1 MGRRFRWA
9 AVVAVSLALG
19 ACASRAETV
28 RIATWNLKAFGR
40 EGPVEPERLR
50 RARAV
55 IEQLEADV
63 VAVQEME
70 SRAAMELLFP
80 PPQWQNVIDDD
91 DRDGLQL
98 AVAVRRPLTVATRD
112 GDLDADDED
121 YLFPGQAFDWVF
133 PYRRD
138 VLAVAVRVPG
148 RELPFGVMTVHL
160 LSRNGGRAVTNER
173 RVGASTELA
182 LRLRERFSRSAYVL
196 LGDFNDNPDDQS
208 LNILEQGDPDARF
221 DVENRADAF
230 LANLTEAL
238 AAEGQVSW
246 GRDEQD
252 VQAERLETRDS
263 ESRQRNAALRSTNEH
278 TGDILFDQLLVSQV
292 LLPAYV
298 TGSVRVF
305 DNPVAVEGGWDHCPS
320 DHLPVYADFE
330 FTN

>member
-1 MGRRFRWA
+1 M
-9 AVVAVSLALG
+9 
-19 ACASRAETV
+19 
-28 RIATWNLKAFGR
+28 
-40 EGPVEPERLR
+40 
-50 RARAV
+50 
-55 IEQLEADV
+55 
-63 VAVQEME
+63 
-70 SRAAMELLFP
+70 
-80 PPQWQNVIDDD
+80 
-91 DRDGLQL
+91 
-98 AVAVRRPLTVATRD
+98 
-112 GDLDADDED
+112 
-121 YLFPGQAFDWVF
+121 
-133 PYRRD
+133 
-138 VLAVAVRVPG
+138 
-148 RELPFGVMTVHL
+148 
-160 LSRNGGRAVTNER
+160 
-173 RVGASTELA
+173 
-182 LRLRERFSRSAYVL
+182 L